1 MSEGGGEGSEMM
13 GWRKWEGVRDRKEGR
28 KVEREGEGAVSY
40 VPASYMCTCQ
50 SEGSVGVDTTFRV

>member
-1 MSEGGGEGSEMM
+1 MM
-13 GWRKWEGVRDRKEGR
+13 GWRKWEGARDRKEGR